1 MVLWDNALS
10 NGSFL
15 AASTLDMAYE
25 PKSPVVNNYHNYG
38 FGWRMLLKPNED
50 KIIYHN
56 GWWHGNN
63 TVFTRLLSNSTS
75 IIILGNRFN
84 KTIYKGKEI
93 ASIFTG
99 KQDTTSLLE

>member
-1 MVLWDNALS
+1 MFLWDKSLS
-10 NGSFL
+10 DGSFL
-15 AASTLDMAYE
+15 SSNTLEMAYE
-25 PKSPVVNNYHNYG
+25 PKSPLTNNFHNYG

-63 TVFTRLLSNSTS
+63 TVFTRLLSNAAS

-93 ASIFTG
+93 ASVFTG
-99 KQDTTSLLE
+99 KQDTTSLIE